1 MPVPENLDL
10 TGYRG
15 TGAQAHEELMP
26 AGDGTLSSTT
36 SSSATTTVASA
47 AGTTGVVVVPSN
59 YQESIDMIVSMGYS
73 TDQAKAALQNTDYN
87 IER

>member
-1 MPVPENLDL
+1 MDWIFSHMDDLDSAVATAL
-10 TGYRG
+10 
-15 TGAQAHEELMP
+15 AAH
-26 AGDGTLSSTT
+26 T
-36 SSSATTTVASA
+36 TTTVASA
-47 AGTTGVVVVPSN
+47 TGTTGVVVVPSN